1 MAKKRNRTTG
11 AFGRL
16 QSQQSVNSL
25 IRQGKRAFGK
35 HDYDQAISIWQAARQ
50 DKDLSGDMRSR
61 LDASSAEAYFRRGQ
75 RDLMHRQKQA
85 LDDLAQAVKFQPGDA
100 LYAYHLGLA
109 QHRCGYYTEAIKSY
123 EETLKRDATFARVY
137 YPLALA
143 TAQSGQDPGQTQGW
157 QVLGETERRLLRRT
171 PPDDDLVAQGLAAIQ
186 HGDWTDAQLR
196 LTESLQTSKQSS
208 LARGLA
214 HYYLGVIAARED
226 DTEQAITYWRQA
238 FDAGLKS
245 PALIDNLSLAYTLHA
260 EAALVAGDFD
270 AAVDAAAGGLEIAPD
285 HPRLPDIMAHAR
297 LACGYLKAE
306 AGDWE
311 AAADE
316 WTLVEN
322 ASGAVARDLAA
333 NVAIAYEKMDWL
345 EEAAESW
352 REFARRRP
360 RKEGSDGW
368 LPPEQVAKLWARVS
382 RLYAQAG
389 LLDEAV
395 STLQTALKH
404 QPDDITLGL
413 ALVRSYIGNEQYEAA
428 HNQVDRMLAKAPQ
441 HVETLV
447 LKAQLTEAAPRG
459 WSFRGDVAGIPEW
472 EKVLDTADETYAPV
486 ARQRLNELYT
496 TAVENNVRWHN
507 FNGARAMVERGL
519 KRLPENNDLRAEY
532 IALLLYSKAKKKL
545 IDEQFV
551 LIDLTDWDAL
561 HRLIDIWHTFD
572 KHREAEKTL
581 KEADALKPLD
591 ANFYLDIAGCAM
603 NREQDD
609 IAERYIKEALARA
622 ENPEMRKRIRH
633 NIGLLYKDNDD
644 SEKAEEIWQSILQ
657 EDAEFGPTHLVLAIL
672 DFERGDKRSSNR
684 HMRQAEKWAKAH
696 DDQHL
701 LETIRQTRM
710 MMKNPFM
717 QAFGGSPFGPG
728 PSPAEVA
735 AMLDDFIDDDFYDDD
750 DFFFD
755 DEPRQFTRKRTRGR
769 GRQGRD
775 KE

>member
-1 MAKKRNRTTG
+1 MSKKRSKTG

-16 QSQQSVNSL
+16 RSQQSVNNL

-35 HDYDQAISIWQAARQ
+35 HDYDQAISVWQAARQ
-50 DKDLSGDMRSR
+50 DKDLPGDVCSR
-61 LDASSAEAYFRRGQ
+61 LDAALAEAHFRRGQ
-75 RDLMHRQKQA
+75 RDLMRRQKQA
-85 LDDLAQAVKFQPGDA
+85 LDDLAQAANLQPGDA

-123 EETLKRDATFARVY
+123 EEALKRDANFSRVY
-137 YPLALA
+137 YPLTLA
-143 TAQSGQDPGQTQGW
+143 MAQNGQDPGQTQGW
-157 QVLGETERRLLRRT
+157 PALSETERQLLRQT

-186 HGDWTDAQLR
+186 RGDWTDAQLS
-196 LTESLQTSKQSS
+196 LTESLQTSNQTTLSN
-208 LARGLA
+208 GLA
-214 HYYLGVIAARED
+214 YYYLGVIAARED

-245 PALIDNLSLAYTLHA
+245 PALADNLSLAYTLRA

-270 AAVDAAAGGLEIAPD
+270 TAVDAAAGGLEIAPD

-297 LACGYLKAE
+297 LARGYLRAE

-316 WTLVEN
+316 WTRVEN

-345 EEAAESW
+345 GEAAESW

-360 RKEGSDGW
+360 RKGGSEGW

-382 RLYAQAG
+382 GLYAQAG
-389 LLDEAV
+389 LPDEAI

-447 LKAQLTEAAPRG
+447 LKAQITEAAPRG
-459 WSFRGDVAGIPEW
+459 WYFRGDVAGIPEW
-472 EKVLDTADETYAPV
+472 EKVLDTGDETYAPV
-486 ARQRLNELYT
+486 ARQRLGELYIE
-496 TAVENNVRWHN
+496 AIGNNMRWYN
-507 FNGARAMVERGL
+507 FSGARAIAKQGL
-519 KRLPENNDLRAEY
+519 KRLPENHELRAEY
-532 IALLLYSKAKKKL
+532 ISVLLIDDAKKKL
-545 IDEQFV
+545 IDEQ
-551 LIDLTDWDAL
+551 LALLDLTDWEAL
-561 HRLIDIWHTFD
+561 HRLVDVLHILN
-572 KHREAEKTL
+572 KHHDAGKML

-591 ANFYLDIAGCAM
+591 TDFYLGIANCAM
-603 NREQDD
+603 GRDQEKL
-609 IAERYIKEALARA
+609 AEGYFKDALDRA
-622 ENPEMRKRIRH
+622 ENEEMRKRTRH
-633 NIGLLYKDNDD
+633 NIGLIYMSNGYADT
-644 SEKAEEIWQSILQ
+644 AEEIWQSILQ
-657 EDAEFGPTHLVLAIL
+657 EDAAFGPTHLVFALME
-672 DFERGDKRSSNR
+672 FERGKKRASDR
-684 HMRQAEKWAKAH
+684 HMKQAEKWAKEH
-696 DDQHL
+696 PDHHL
-701 LETIRQTRM
+701 GEAIEHYRE

-717 QAFGGSPFGPG
+717 RAFGGGPFGSV
-728 PSPAEVA
+728 PSPAEMA
-735 AMLDDFIDDDFYDDD
+735 AMLDDFMDDDFYDDD

-775 KE
+775 RK